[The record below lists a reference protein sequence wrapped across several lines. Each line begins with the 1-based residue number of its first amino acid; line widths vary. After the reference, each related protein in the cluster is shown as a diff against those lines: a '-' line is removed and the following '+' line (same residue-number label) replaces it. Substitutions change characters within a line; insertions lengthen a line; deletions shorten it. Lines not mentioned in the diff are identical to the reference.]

1 MHVKTRMGL
10 ENFEVG
16 KYRNR
21 YVPLRSCL
29 GKGRCRPV
37 NQIPRANICL
47 NVDAGCNWRGAPP
60 SVSTPFLPGSEK
72 KKGKFNKK
80 VSSNWLKITEQVAYG
95 QTLIAT
101 RGFCVCQNPYGQTM
115 LIKLS
120 QILGQ

>member
-10 ENFEVG
+10 EKFEVG

-37 NQIPRANICL
+37 NKIPRANICL

-60 SVSTPFLPGSEK
+60 VCRPPSYLVVMMMMMMTMMIQKFSLNRLKLEYFVTDGLYFHVTQLK
-72 KKGKFNKK
+72 K
-80 VSSNWLKITEQVAYG
+80 
-95 QTLIAT
+95 
-101 RGFCVCQNPYGQTM
+101 
-115 LIKLS
+115 
-120 QILGQ
+120 

>member
-60 SVSTPFLPGSEK
+60 VSTPFLPGSEK
-72 KKGKFNKK
+72 GMPSQK
-80 VSSNWLKITEQVAYG
+80 VASIWLKIGQRVAHG
-95 QTLIAT
+95 
-101 RGFCVCQNPYGQTM
+101 
-115 LIKLS
+115 
-120 QILGQ
+120 

>member
-60 SVSTPFLPGSEK
+60 VSTPFLPGSEK
-72 KKGKFNKK
+72 KSEVKSK
-80 VSSNWLKITEQVAYG
+80 SSFKSAENRAASSL
-95 QTLIAT
+95 
-101 RGFCVCQNPYGQTM
+101 
-115 LIKLS
+115 
-120 QILGQ
+120 

>member
-60 SVSTPFLPGSEK
+60 VSTPFLPGSDDDDDDDDDDPK
-72 KKGKFNKK
+72 LFFKSAK
-80 VSSNWLKITEQVAYG
+80 
-95 QTLIAT
+95 T
-101 RGFCVCQNPYGQTM
+101 RVFCN
-115 LIKLS
+115 
-120 QILGQ
+120 